1 MPDHH
6 RWLLIWVGQASR
18 PDPPADGL
26 PALPGIMSGLVSDP
40 EPIAVRLPNW
50 VGDVCMALPALQ
62 RLRAAGFALHC
73 FGRGW
78 AADLL
83 AAEPDQVVKL
93 PGGLFADARTIRAC
107 GARRGVLFPNS
118 LGSALRMRL
127 AGVAAVGH
135 GGLRSLL
142 LGRAVQRRPDTHEVT
157 AFWEVAGG
165 LCGDAAGMAPSQ
177 LGLRLHQR
185 HRDQAGA
192 ALAAAGVVAPY
203 AVLAPLAVGTVDG
216 RSKQWPGFPLL
227 ARMLGERLR
236 LVACP
241 GPNEEAA
248 SGRALP
254 GSVVLKDLGLGAY
267 AAVMAGAQVVVANDS
282 GPMHL
287 AAAADVPVV
296 GVFGVSD
303 PGRTRPWGRRTHPI
317 GDAQAWP
324 SADAVMTTVTSALEQ
339 T

>member
-1 MPDHH
+1 M
-6 RWLLIWVGQASR
+6 
-18 PDPPADGL
+18 
-26 PALPGIMSGLVSDP
+26 SDP
-40 EPIAVRLPNW
+40 EPLAVRLPNW

-83 AAEPDQVVKL
+83 AAEPDRVVKL
-93 PGGLFADARTIRAC
+93 PGRLFADVRTIRAC

-135 GGLRSLL
+135 GGPRALL
-142 LGRAVQRRPDTHEVT
+142 LGRTVARRQDVHEVT
-157 AFWEVAGG
+157 AFWEIAGALG
-165 LCGDAAGMAPSQ
+165 GAALAEAPAQ

-185 HRDQAGA
+185 HREQAAA
-192 ALAAAGVVAPY
+192 ALAAAGVAAPY
-203 AVLAPLAVGTVDG
+203 AVLAPLAVGTIQG

-227 ARMLGERLR
+227 ARLLDGRLR

-241 GPNEEAA
+241 GPGEEAA
-248 SGRALP
+248 TARALP
-254 GSVVLKDLGLGAY
+254 GALLLAGLGLGAY
-267 AAVMAGAQVVVANDS
+267 AAVMAGARVVVANDS

-287 AAAADVPVV
+287 AAAVDTPVV

-303 PGRTRPWGRRTHPI
+303 PGRTRPWGRRTHPL
-317 GDAQAWP
+317 GDAQGWP
-324 SADAVMTTVTSALEQ
+324 AADAVASTVLSALEQ
-339 T
+339 A